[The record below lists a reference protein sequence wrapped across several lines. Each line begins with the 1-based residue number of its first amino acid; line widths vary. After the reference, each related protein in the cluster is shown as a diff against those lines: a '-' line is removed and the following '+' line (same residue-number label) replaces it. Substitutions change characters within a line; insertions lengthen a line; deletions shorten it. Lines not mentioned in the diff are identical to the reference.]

1 MSPTVDLLLFHAPA
15 ILSGAIVTVKLT
27 VLSFIFSLFIG
38 LTWAIVRL
46 YAHHVVAK
54 LADTSALFFRGLPEL
69 LIILIVYYLHEPFVN
84 FISFGTI
91 GQLSNFNAGVLAL
104 SLCYG
109 AYSGE
114 VIRYAILTVPMHQI
128 EAANAFAL
136 PTYRRFMY
144 IIMPQ
149 AFFRSIKGLT
159 NLLLSLMKDTSL
171 LSVISVPELL
181 RITHLLIASI
191 KHPFTFYMA
200 ASLLYLLMTL
210 VILFFMRFLD
220 KVYFYRF
227 SEHGYTK

>member
-15 ILSGAIVTVKLT
+15 ILSGAVITIKLT
-27 VLSFIFSLFIG
+27 ILSFIFSLFIG
-38 LTWAIVRL
+38 LAWASVRL
-46 YAHHVVAK
+46 YAHPTVAK

-69 LIILIVYYLHEPFVN
+69 LIILMVYYLHEPFVS
-84 FISFGTI
+84 FLSFGTI

-109 AYSGE
+109 AYSSE
-114 VIRYAILTVPMHQI
+114 VIRYAILTVPLHQV

-136 PTYRRFMY
+136 PAYRRFMH

-171 LSVISVPELL
+171 LSIISVPELL

-191 KHPFTFYMA
+191 KHPFTFYMV
-200 ASLLYLLMTL
+200 ASVLYLSMTL

-227 SEHGYTK
+227 SENGYTK